1 MSIIDKLKA
10 FMDNNP
16 ARLKFGL
23 NEIQEVSY
31 GTTRVA
37 FEIYSGP
44 MSGRILKFARDNEMM
59 SINKAE
65 VETWKMAEKRG
76 KTEYLCPIVDYDAE
90 SYKWIIMEK
99 ANMNVSHAERREF
112 RQKVEKEFPNQLIDF
127 ASCNIGRHEGD
138 VKLVDYDWV

>member
-44 MSGRILKFARDNEMM
+44 MSGCILKFARDGKMR

-65 VETWKMAEKRG
+65 VATWKMAEKKG
-76 KTEYLCPIVDYDAE
+76 KTEYFCPIVDHDAE
-90 SYKWIIMEK
+90 SYNWIIMER
-99 ANMNVSHAERREF
+99 ANMNVSITERREF
-112 RQKVEKEFPNQLIDF
+112 RKEVEEEFPDQFIDF

-138 VKLVDYDWV
+138 IKLVDYDWA